1 MKETI
6 EKLEKTLPPSAF
18 FSTNLQDFAYNPN
31 THITIEC
38 DELSLKI
45 YGYEGKLSINIDRT
59 QTGLS
64 SVEALLNKIRLL
76 ADDEVPFPWQEK
88 VNDNAIYIT
97 DERDFLIVTYSLVNA
112 EHLLLERQAQHI
124 LPEKLNPRTQTVANG
139 FL

>member
-6 EKLEKTLPPSAF
+6 ENLEKTLPPSAF
-18 FSTNLQDFAYNPN
+18 FSTNLQDFSYNPN

-45 YGYEGKLSINIDRT
+45 YGYEGRLSIDIDRT
-59 QTGLS
+59 QVGLNI
-64 SVEALLNKIRLL
+64 VEALLAKIRLL
-76 ADDEVPFPWQEK
+76 ADEEYPFPWNEK
-88 VNDNAIYIT
+88 IDGNAIYIV

-112 EHLLLERQAQHI
+112 EHLLLERKAQDL
-124 LPEKLNPRTQTVANG
+124 LPEKLNSVVQTTANG